1 MKKPELSDRKKVLLL
16 LLPLLLLTGLPRSFA
31 EGVIAPIIDAITAP
45 ITDQPPADTP
55 VDPSAS
61 PSAQA
66 DPVPTDSPTPTAD
79 PAPTNTATASPTPT
93 PTPTPTPS
101 PTPTPP
107 HAITDQRMV
116 INAPQSVAVDPRAHS
131 VYLPQISV
139 SNNGSLLICATTNLT
154 SLDIGYGDT
163 PKSDGKDLPTLI
175 INGSNSSRLQIAGV
189 GNQAVFLLN
198 GSRGVRAYSNGRGVA
213 GSYINLQFVALSEP
227 SVNPSLCSSGNLSNN
242 RTIYLR
248 SLDLDLNMVKGE
260 VRLK

>member
-1 MKKPELSDRKKVLLL
+1 MRKPELSNRKKVLLL

-31 EGVIAPIIDAITAP
+31 EDVIAPIIDAITAP

-66 DPVPTDSPTPTAD
+66 DPALTDSPPPVAN
-79 PAPTNTATASPTPT
+79 PAPTNTAATS

-107 HAITDQRMV
+107 HALTDQRMV

-131 VYLPQISV
+131 VYLPQIAI
-139 SNNGSLLICATTNLT
+139 SNNGNLLICATTNLT
-154 SLDIGYGDT
+154 ALDIGNGDT
-163 PKSDGKDLPTLI
+163 PKPTGKEASSLI
-175 INGSNSSRLQIAGV
+175 INGSNSSRMQIASI
-189 GNQAVFLLN
+189 GNQAAYLLN

>member
-31 EGVIAPIIDAITAP
+31 EDVIAPIIDAITAP

-79 PAPTNTATASPTPT
+79 PAPTNTATAS

>member
-1 MKKPELSDRKKVLLL
+1 MKKPELSNRKKVLLL

-31 EGVIAPIIDAITAP
+31 EDVIAPIIDAITAP

-79 PAPTNTATASPTPT
+79 PAPTNTATAS

>member
-1 MKKPELSDRKKVLLL
+1 MKKPELSNRKKVLLL

-31 EGVIAPIIDAITAP
+31 EDVIAPIIDAITAP

-55 VDPSAS
+55 VDPPAS

-66 DPVPTDSPTPTAD
+66 DPAPTDSPPPAAN
-79 PAPTNTATASPTPT
+79 PAPTNTAATA
-93 PTPTPTPS
+93 PTPTPS

-131 VYLPQISV
+131 VYLPQIAI
-139 SNNGSLLICATTNLT
+139 SNNGNLLICATTNLT
-154 SLDIGYGDT
+154 ALDIGNVDT
-163 PKSDGKDLPTLI
+163 PKPTGNETSSLI
-175 INGSNSSRLQIAGV
+175 INGSNSSRMQIASI
-189 GNQAVFLLN
+189 GNQAAYLLN

>member
-31 EGVIAPIIDAITAP
+31 EDVIAPIIDAITAP

-66 DPVPTDSPTPTAD
+66 DPVSIDSPTPTAD
-79 PAPTNTATASPTPT
+79 PAPTNTATAS

>member
-1 MKKPELSDRKKVLLL
+1 MKKPELSNRKKVLLL

-31 EGVIAPIIDAITAP
+31 EDVIVPIIDAITSP

-66 DPVPTDSPTPTAD
+66 DPLPTDSATPAAN

-93 PTPTPTPS
+93 PTPS

-107 HAITDQRMV
+107 HPITDQRMV
-116 INAPQSVAVDPRAHS
+116 INAPQIMAVDPRAHS
-131 VYLPQISV
+131 VYLPQIAI
-139 SNNGSLLICATTNLT
+139 SNNGNLLICATTNLT
-154 SLDIGYGDT
+154 ALDIGNGDT
-163 PKSDGKDLPTLI
+163 PKPTGKETSSLI
-175 INGSNSSRLQIAGV
+175 ISGSNSSRMQIASI
-189 GNQAVFLLN
+189 GNQAAYLLN

>member
-1 MKKPELSDRKKVLLL
+1 MKKPELSNRKKVLLL

-31 EGVIAPIIDAITAP
+31 EDVIAPIIDAITAP

-66 DPVPTDSPTPTAD
+66 DPAPTDSPPPAAN
-79 PAPTNTATASPTPT
+79 PAPTNTAATA
-93 PTPTPTPS
+93 PTPTPS

-131 VYLPQISV
+131 VYLPQIAI
-139 SNNGSLLICATTNLT
+139 SNNGNLLICATTNLT
-154 SLDIGYGDT
+154 ALDIGNGDT
-163 PKSDGKDLPTLI
+163 PKPTGNETSSLI
-175 INGSNSSRLQIAGV
+175 INGSNSSRMQIASI
-189 GNQAVFLLN
+189 GNQAAYLLN

>member
-1 MKKPELSDRKKVLLL
+1 MKKPELSNRKKVLLL

-31 EGVIAPIIDAITAP
+31 EDVIAPIIDAITAP

-66 DPVPTDSPTPTAD
+66 DPAPTDSPPPAAN
-79 PAPTNTATASPTPT
+79 PAPTNTAATA
-93 PTPTPTPS
+93 PTPTPS

-131 VYLPQISV
+131 VYLPQIAI
-139 SNNGSLLICATTNLT
+139 SNNGNLLICATTNLT
-154 SLDIGYGDT
+154 ALDIGNVDT
-163 PKSDGKDLPTLI
+163 PKPTGKETSSLI
-175 INGSNSSRLQIAGV
+175 INGSNSSRMQIASI
-189 GNQAVFLLN
+189 GNQAAYLLN

>member
-1 MKKPELSDRKKVLLL
+1 MKKPELSNRKKVLLL

-31 EGVIAPIIDAITAP
+31 EDVIAPIIDAITAP

-55 VDPSAS
+55 ADPSAS

-79 PAPTNTATASPTPT
+79 PAPTNTATAS

-248 SLDLDLNMVKGE
+248 GLDLDLNMVKSE

>member
-1 MKKPELSDRKKVLLL
+1 MKKPELSNRKKVLLL

-31 EGVIAPIIDAITAP
+31 EDVIAPIIDAITAP

-55 VDPSAS
+55 ADPSAS

-79 PAPTNTATASPTPT
+79 PAPTNTATAS

-175 INGSNSSRLQIAGV
+175 INGSNSSRLQIASI
-189 GNQAVFLLN
+189 GNQAAYLLN

>member
-1 MKKPELSDRKKVLLL
+1 MRKPELSNRKKVLLL

-31 EGVIAPIIDAITAP
+31 EDVIAPIIDAITAP

-79 PAPTNTATASPTPT
+79 PAPTNTATAS

>member
-1 MKKPELSDRKKVLLL
+1 MKKPELSNRKKVLLL

-31 EGVIAPIIDAITAP
+31 EDLIAPIIDAITAP

-66 DPVPTDSPTPTAD
+66 DPAPTDSPPAAAN
-79 PAPTNTATASPTPT
+79 PAPTNTAATA
-93 PTPTPTPS
+93 PTPTPS

-131 VYLPQISV
+131 VYLPQIAI
-139 SNNGSLLICATTNLT
+139 SNNGNLLICATTNLT
-154 SLDIGYGDT
+154 ALDISNGDT
-163 PKSDGKDLPTLI
+163 PQPTGKEAASLI
-175 INGSNSSRLQIAGV
+175 INGSNSSRMQIASI
-189 GNQAVFLLN
+189 GNQAAYLLN